1 MAYNSMNMGVV
12 GGGMDM
18 MGATTGTS
26 IDWLLIG
33 VIAGSVILGIIFGI
47 VFGRRAIR
55 KRDI

>member
-1 MAYNSMNMGVV
+1 MAYNSMNMGAV

-33 VIAGSVILGIIFGI
+33 VIVGSIILGIIFGI
-47 VFGRRAIR
+47 IFGKRAMK

>member
-1 MAYNSMNMGVV
+1 MAYNSMSMGVV

-33 VIAGSVILGIIFGI
+33 VIIGSVVLGIIFGI
-47 VFGRRAIR
+47 VLGRRAM
-55 KRDI
+55 KKKDI